1 MVGNSAS
8 KPLYTNVLVNG
19 KDLVMEID
27 TGVAVSLI
35 SETQCKQLFPN
46 VKLDKLS
53 IQPRTYTGEKL
64 PVLGQINVRAQY
76 EGQTKSLDLVVVT
89 GNGPTLLGRNWLLQ
103 LRLDWAAIR
112 KVEPNTQPLGLEP
125 LLAKHSKL
133 FADELG
139 TISPF
144 KTKLRVQPGVAPKF
158 CKPRSVPYAT
168 KQAVKD
174 ELDRLE
180 SSGILDKVSYSEWAA
195 PIVVVPK
202 KDGKIRLCGDYKVTV
217 NSALEVDQYPLPR
230 PDDLFATLA
239 GGTKFTT
246 LDLSQAY
253 LQLVLDEDSA
263 SYVTVN
269 THRGLY
275 RYTRLPFGIAS
286 APAMFQKV
294 MDTILQD
301 IPNVICYIDDILVT
315 GADDQAHLRNLAE
328 VFARLERHGIRMKKG
343 KCHFMRNSV
352 QYLGHGVDAT
362 GLYALPDKLEAIQNA
377 PKPTNVQELCSFLGL
392 LN

>member
-1 MVGNSAS
+1 
-8 KPLYTNVLVNG
+8 
-19 KDLVMEID
+19 MEP
-27 TGVAVSLI
+27 
-35 SETQCKQLFPN
+35 K
-46 VKLDKLS
+46 
-53 IQPRTYTGEKL
+53 
-64 PVLGQINVRAQY
+64 
-76 EGQTKSLDLVVVT
+76 
-89 GNGPTLLGRNWLLQ
+89 
-103 LRLDWAAIR
+103 
-112 KVEPNTQPLGLEP
+112 TQPLGLEP
-125 LLAKHSKL
+125 LLSKL
-133 FADELG
+133 FAAGHNFAIQGQTTNIDLQRTVGGPKFLKEDQNFGKKWSHG
-139 TISPF
+139 TIIFNENFGPR
-144 KTKLRVQPGVAPKF
+144 TKIFRTNIPVTVQPGVAPKF
-158 CKPRSVPYAT
+158 CKPRSVPFAT
-168 KQAVKD
+168 KQAVED

-180 SSGILDKVSYSEWAA
+180 SSGILEKVSYSEWAA

-202 KDGKIRLCGDYKVTV
+202 KDGKIHLCDDYKVTV

-246 LDLSQAY
+246 LEMSQAY

-343 KCHFMRNSV
+343 KCLFMRNSV
-352 QYLGHGVDAT
+352 EYLGHRVDAT
-362 GLYALPDKLEAIQNA
+362 GLHALPDNWKPSRMPPSQRMSRSYA
-377 PKPTNVQELCSFLGL
+377 PF
-392 LN
+392 